1 MQIAQLTLTDA
12 FKVLFSVRQVQAAEN
27 GDCTWRG
34 RRRARQSPPRCD
46 QWLYVVDGTGEA
58 VVEGQTHALQ
68 AGSLIAIERGETHE
82 IRNTGNTPL
91 KTVNFYHPPAY
102 DAQGEPLPA
111 GEAQ

>member
-12 FKVLFSVRQVQAAEN
+12 FKVLFSVRQVQAAEMVIAPGQGEGGPGN
-27 GDCTWRG
+27 RHRG
-34 RRRARQSPPRCD
+34 AD

-58 VVEGQTHALQ
+58 VIEGQTHALQ
-68 AGSLIAIERGETHE
+68 AGSLIAIERGETHA

-111 GEAQ
+111 GEAS